1 MKRRMKI
8 AAIVGLS
15 LMVVA
20 SLSVAQHMD
29 HHDAEP
35 EKEPEKMMPP
45 EMMRWGMM
53 GGRGMMMRGGMRGPG
68 MRHRM
73 HGGMMGAK
81 GDVVGQLLHRIGGPG
96 FYERHAEELGLSDE
110 QKAQFKEIWSSHHKD
125 MIRTRADIEIA
136 QVELKELLTK
146 DSPEFDRAKKK
157 VSQISKMRGE
167 IAQERLEA
175 LQKARK
181 VLAAEQIEKLKSLKE
196 GMTCDPRCGMP
207 MGGRGGMM
215 HRGKGRR

>member
-1 MKRRMKI
+1 
-8 AAIVGLS
+8 
-15 LMVVA
+15 
-20 SLSVAQHMD
+20 
-29 HHDAEP
+29 
-35 EKEPEKMMPP
+35 MMPP
-45 EMMRWGMM
+45 EMMRWGMR
-53 GGRGMMMRGGMRGPG
+53 GGRGMMPMRDRMMMRGGMRGPG
-68 MRHRM
+68 MGRRM
-73 HGGMMGAK
+73 HGGMMGAE
-81 GDVVGQLLHRIGGPG
+81 GDVVGQLLHRLGGPG